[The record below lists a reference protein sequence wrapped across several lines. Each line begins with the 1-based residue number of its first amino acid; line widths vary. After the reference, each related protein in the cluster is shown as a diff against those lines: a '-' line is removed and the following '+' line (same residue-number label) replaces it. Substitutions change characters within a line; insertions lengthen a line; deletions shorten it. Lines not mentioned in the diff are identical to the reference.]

1 MSHGDSM
8 PEGPEI
14 RRAADQVARAITGR
28 RAEAVRFGLR
38 TLKRHERTLS
48 GRRVEAVES
57 RGKALLIH
65 FDGGRSLYTHNQLYG
80 RWYVVKPGKPPKTGR
95 DLRLAVETRERW
107 ALLYSASA
115 IELWRRDELATH
127 PYLARLGVELLDP
140 KVNRAAVL
148 SQVQAPRFARRSL
161 GALLLDQGFLAGIG
175 NYLRSEILYVAGL
188 RADQKL
194 ADLGLADRQ
203 RLADAALAL
212 TRQSYRTKG
221 ITNDLGRAAALK
233 EKRLPFGRYRHHV
246 FDREGEPCWT
256 CGTTVGRLNVA
267 GRSVFQCPRCQGGR
281 AGDRAPRGAK

>member
-1 MSHGDSM
+1 M

-14 RRAADQVARAITGR
+14 RRAADQVARAIAGR
-28 RAEAVRFGLR
+28 RAEVVRFGLPA
-38 TLKRHERTLS
+38 LKRHERTLS

-80 RWYVVKPGKPPKTGR
+80 RWFVVRPGKPPKTGR
-95 DLRLAVETRERW
+95 DLRIAIHTRERW
-107 ALLYSASA
+107 ALLYSASD

-127 PYLARLGVELLDP
+127 PYLARLGIELLDP
-140 KVNRAAVL
+140 RVGPADVL
-148 SQVQAPRFARRSL
+148 AQVQDARFARRGL

-188 RADQKL
+188 RADQRL
-194 ADLGLADRQ
+194 VDLDPAGRR

-212 TRQSYRTKG
+212 TRQSYRTRG
-221 ITNDLGRAAALK
+221 VTNDLERAARLK
-233 EKRLPFGRYRHHV
+233 AQGMPFGRYRHHV

-256 CGTTVGRLNVA
+256 CGTAIVRNAAA
-267 GRSVFQCPRCQGGR
+267 GRSVFECRRCQ
-281 AGDRAPRGAK
+281 RGQA

>member
-1 MSHGDSM
+1 M

-14 RRAADQVARAITGR
+14 RRAADQVARAIAGH
-28 RAEAVRFGLR
+28 RAEVVRFGLPA
-38 TLKRHERTLS
+38 LKRHERTLS

-80 RWYVVKPGKPPKTGR
+80 RWFVVKPGKPPKTGR
-95 DLRLAVETRERW
+95 DLRLAIHARERW
-107 ALLYSASA
+107 ALLYSASD
-115 IELWRRDELATH
+115 IELWRRDQLATH

-140 KVNRAAVL
+140 GVGPVDVL
-148 SQVQAPRFARRSL
+148 AQVQDPRFARRGL

-188 RADQKL
+188 RADQR
-194 ADLGLADRQ
+194 LGELDSADRR
-203 RLADAALAL
+203 RLADAALVL

-221 ITNDLGRAAALK
+221 VTNDLERAARLK
-233 EKRLPFGRYRHHV
+233 DEGMPFGRYRHHV

-256 CGTTVGRLNVA
+256 CGTIVRRITAA
-267 GRSVFQCPRCQGGR
+267 GRSVFECPQCQRSQ
-281 AGDRAPRGAK
+281 A